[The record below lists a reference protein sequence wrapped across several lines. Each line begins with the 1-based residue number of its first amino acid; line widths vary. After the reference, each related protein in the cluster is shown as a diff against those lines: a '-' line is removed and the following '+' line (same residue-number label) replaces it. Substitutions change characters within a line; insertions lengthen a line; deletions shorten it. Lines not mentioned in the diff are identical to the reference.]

1 MIGASP
7 TLTPR
12 SALGLKNPVSAL
24 SGLSKPRTIADS
36 TTESAA
42 NNAIAQGYQKGDARG
57 AMNQS
62 DRAGFSRGAMD
73 KMRAG
78 QAQAAGIA
86 EGASAAA
93 GIRGE
98 DQAFNENQKANYEQ
112 MVDDRLNHNFGI
124 QTGMNAA
131 NFGVRM
137 AGQRNRASL
146 AQARARAQMSLRLAL
161 LSKLA

>member
-7 TLTPR
+7 TLKP
-12 SALGLKNPVSAL
+12 SSSLGLKHPVSAL

-42 NNAIAQGYQKGDARG
+42 NNAIAQGYQKGNARG
-57 AMNQS
+57 FMNQS
-62 DRAGFSRGAMD
+62 DRAGFSRSAMD
-73 KMRAG
+73 RMKAS
-78 QAQAAGIA
+78 QAEAAGIA
-86 EGASAAA
+86 EGASNAA

-98 DQAFNENQKANYEQ
+98 DQAFNEQQQAAYEQ

-131 NFGVRM
+131 NFGARM
-137 AGQRNRASL
+137 PGKRNQAALDL
-146 AQARARAQMSLRLAL
+146 ARRRAQMSLRLAL
-161 LSKLA
+161 LSKLS